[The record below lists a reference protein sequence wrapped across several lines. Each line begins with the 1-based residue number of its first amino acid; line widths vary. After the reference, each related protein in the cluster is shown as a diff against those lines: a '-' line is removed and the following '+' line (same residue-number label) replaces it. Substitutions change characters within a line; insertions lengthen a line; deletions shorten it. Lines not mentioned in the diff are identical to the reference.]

1 MISSQTG
8 RTTMETV
15 SKDLDTAV
23 SNFYHKHKDI
33 DNNIASKRYDPKEW
47 TLKEI
52 IGHLVNSAC
61 NNHQRFIGLQFVS
74 EMKFPEY
81 QKFHLDW
88 LEREQ
93 FNAMNYADLV
103 LLWRQYNIFMAHL
116 IENVDKSKLGN
127 SFVNIDKTQTLKELI
142 LDYVN
147 HLKGH
152 LKQFE
157 ETLQQAGK

>member
-1 MISSQTG
+1 
-8 RTTMETV
+8 METV
-15 SKDLDTAV
+15 SKDLGATVRD
-23 SNFYHKHKDI
+23 FYQKHQNI
-33 DNNIASKRYDPKEW
+33 DNKIASKRCAAGEW

-61 NNHQRFIGLQFVS
+61 NNQQRFLGLQFVS

-93 FNAMNYADLV
+93 FNAMDYADLL
-103 LLWRQYNIFMAHL
+103 LLWKQYNVFIAHL
-116 IENVDKSKLGN
+116 INNVDKSKLGN
-127 SFVNIDKTQTLKELI
+127 SFVMENKTLTLQALI
-142 LDYVN
+142 VDYVN

-157 ETLQQAGK
+157 ETLQAVKQAG